1 MTKKDN
7 KVEET
12 AMKVMNESNEIAET
26 QDKDLIYGFE
36 DSKNEDLIIPRVKV
50 INALSP
56 ERIDG
61 ICEEGDVVNDLTKE
75 SVIGKKFIPLK
86 QYYSN
91 IWWNEDR
98 NADDRIFCRSVDG
111 RIGVEADGT
120 TLVCAQCKKNQWD
133 NTKKGRDAQPM
144 CTAYLNFLGFFEDV
158 PMPVVVSFAKTN
170 YKEGKK
176 MLSIARSLRSSLW
189 NYSYTLTGK
198 KITKDRNTWYI
209 MVPNLAGETSPEAR
223 ALAFEL
229 YKGHKDLIQDVNY
242 EDTATSTSTPDTDE
256 AIESELI

>member
-1 MTKKDN
+1 MSNEIKK
-7 KVEET
+7 V
-12 AMKVMNESNEIAET
+12 NESNEIVGKQEENV
-26 QDKDLIYGFE
+26 IYGFE
-36 DSKNEDLIIPRVKV
+36 DSKNEDLIIPRIKV
-50 INALSP
+50 VQALSP

-61 ICEEGDVVNDLTKE
+61 ECEEGNVINDLSKE
-75 SVIGKKFIPLK
+75 DVSEKKFVPLK

-98 NADDRIFCRSVDG
+98 DAEDRIICRSVDG

-133 NTKKGRDAQPM
+133 NTKKGKDAQPV
-144 CTAYLNFLGFFEDV
+144 CTAYLNFLGFFEDT
-158 PMPVVVSFAKTN
+158 PMPVVLSFAKTN

-189 NYSYTLTGK
+189 NYSYTLTSK
-198 KITKDRNTWYI
+198 KITKGRNTWYI
-209 MVPNLAGETSPEAR
+209 MVPNLATETSPEVR

-229 YKGHKDLIQDVNY
+229 YKGHNDMIQDVNY
-242 EDTATSTSTPDTDE
+242 EDSAAYTATSDIDKDV
-256 AIESELI
+256 ESELI